1 MRVGKENP
9 GFRTSR
15 GYQMID
21 RRAGRMTPAE
31 EDYLEMIF
39 RLCSREGYTRVG
51 RLAGLLHV
59 KPSSASKM
67 IFKLAETGYVKYDR
81 YEIVLLTEAGRQAGQ
96 FLLGRHNTVA
106 EFLRLIG
113 SGDDLEE
120 TEQIEHPLG
129 PSTVRNLNT
138 LLNFFRE
145 DPQAARRYREFRE
158 RERPE
163 K

>member
-1 MRVGKENP
+1 MDRKAPE
-9 GFRTSR
+9 FRTSR
-15 GYQMID
+15 GYQLLD
-21 RRAGRMTPAE
+21 RRAGRMTPAA

-39 RLCSREGYTRVG
+39 RLCSGEGYTRVG

-67 IFKLAETGYVKYDR
+67 IGKLAEGGYVKYDR
-81 YEIVLLTEAGRQAGQ
+81 YEIVLLTEAGRRAGE

-129 PSTVRNLNT
+129 PATVRNLNV
-138 LLNFFRE
+138 LLEFFRQS
-145 DPQAARRYREFRE
+145 PQAARAYREFRE
-158 RERPE
+158 KSGPPE